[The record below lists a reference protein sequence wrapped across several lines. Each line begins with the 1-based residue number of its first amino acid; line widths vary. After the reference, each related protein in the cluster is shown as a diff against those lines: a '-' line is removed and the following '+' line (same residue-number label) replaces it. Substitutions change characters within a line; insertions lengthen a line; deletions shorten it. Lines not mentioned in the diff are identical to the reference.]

1 MDKGAS
7 WVTVYWAPKS
17 QTQLSNWA
25 LLSLGPWTARCLG
38 KQIKRAFVATGWTNT
53 QPPAMGSPKKRIS
66 LLTWRGRKGIT
77 TFTLLASSR
86 FSFQKEKF
94 WPINGSCLPKGYQD
108 QKWAGLVGWAVTR
121 TCCQCRS
128 FIPGLQEMVRIGMC
142 CLNLSILIFT
152 FSAKRLGAG
161 MSAKVL
167 VNLYIVLHIFP
178 ISSAISSAFSK
189 KRGPEIE
196 KMGWEKGQITK

>member
-1 MDKGAS
+1 MWPLAGLILNHQQWGPQRKGSAC
-7 WVTVYWAPKS
+7 S
-17 QTQLSNWA
+17 Q
-25 LLSLGPWTARCLG
+25 
-38 KQIKRAFVATGWTNT
+38 
-53 QPPAMGSPKKRIS
+53 
-66 LLTWRGRKGIT
+66 RGRKGIT
-77 TFTLLASSR
+77 AFTTLSASSR
-86 FSFQKEKF
+86 FSFQKEEPC
-94 WPINGSCLPKGYQD
+94 PINGSCLPKGYGD
-108 QKWAGLVGWAVTR
+108 QKWAGLVEGAVTR

-128 FIPGLQEMVRIGMC
+128 FIPGLHEMVRIGMC

-189 KRGPEIE
+189 KRGPKIE